1 MLITLEL
8 LFCTDLRRSLA
19 TVGELNTERNPALE
33 SAIADYM
40 EQNAT
45 TPPGVWVRS
54 YKGRNWLTQSA
65 PGLPFFAFLA
75 DWRSVPAVAGF
86 IDTHYRFV
94 QPSPGAMSD
103 VRVNV
108 WIGWPDGPDPVAV
121 GAAPPDDD
129 YAALV
134 A

>member
-8 LFCTDLRRSLA
+8 LLCTDLRRSML
-19 TVGELNTERNPALE
+19 TVGELQIGYGPELMK
-33 SAIADYM
+33 AIHDFA
-40 EQNAT
+40 EQQAT

-54 YKGRNWLTQSA
+54 YKSRNYLTQSA
-65 PGLPFFAFLA
+65 PGLPFFTFLA

-86 IDTHYRFV
+86 IDTHYRYV
-94 QPSPGAMSD
+94 SARMSIPEG
-103 VRVNV
+103 RANV
-108 WIGWPDGPDPVAV
+108 WVGWPDGPDPVAV
-121 GAAPPDDD
+121 GAAPPGDD

>member
-8 LFCTDLRRSLA
+8 LFCIDLRRSLA